1 MSNHSDRIY
10 ELIQIINPLYRGVF
24 QAVEAN
30 LQGTSTTVAMRAV
43 LEVLKVCGPSSTASI
58 AEITGIASCLDPSTA
73 ELVKQG
79 LVTVAPDPQRP
90 GVQVLTITEAGEQ
103 EFAHIHKK
111 EKENLAKIGE
121 NISADDV
128 SACLRVL
135 QTLNQ
140 AFAPSQVK
148 KAS

>member
-43 LEVLKVCGPSSTASI
+43 LEVLKACGPSATTTI
-58 AEITGIASCLDPSTA
+58 AEITGIASCLDPSTDA
-73 ELVKQG
+73 LVKQELVK
-79 LVTVAPDPQRP
+79 VAPDPKQP
-90 GVQVLTITEAGEQ
+90 GVQVLTITEAGER
-103 EFAHIHKK
+103 EFARIHEK
-111 EKENLAKIGE
+111 EKANLAKIGE

-140 AFAPSQVK
+140 AFTPAPVK